1 MNADG
6 KKKVLFVDD
15 EPNVTQGLKRML
27 RPMRNEWEMS
37 FALSGQ
43 EALGIMGEKQID
55 VIVSDMRMPGMDGA
69 QLLGIV
75 QEKYPNTIRIVL
87 SGQSNKEA
95 ILRAVGAAHQY
106 LAKPCD
112 AETVK
117 QTVSRAFALRNIV
130 SGDRLQSIASK
141 MQTLPTLPETY
152 SELLQE
158 MQSEEPSLPFIS
170 RLIKKDVAMTAKILQ
185 VVNSA
190 YFGIRR
196 KITSPD
202 EAVKYL
208 GLENISALVLAANV
222 FGQLDKK
229 IAVPGFSMASL
240 WNHSGEVGRISQ
252 LILKAENK
260 SKQDVDDVL
269 TAGLLH
275 DCGKLIFAANMPKK
289 YADILKKAK
298 ENETRLEQVEREEL
312 GANHAEMGA
321 YLLGIWGLP
330 DAIVE
335 AVGFHHNPSDFLHQ
349 GCTSL
354 TAVHVAHYLIS
365 GKSDES
371 LDRSYLE
378 SAGVSDRLP
387 VWESL
392 VQTEKQGG

>member
-6 KKKVLFVDD
+6 KKNVLFVDD
-15 EPNVTQGLKRML
+15 EPNVTEGLKRML
-27 RPMRNEWEMS
+27 RPMRDEWDMS
-37 FALSGQ
+37 FALSGV
-43 EALGIMGEKQID
+43 EALDIMSQKHID

-75 QEKYPNTIRIVL
+75 QERYPNTIRIVL
-87 SGQSNKEA
+87 SGQSSKEA

-112 AETVK
+112 AETVR
-117 QTVSRAFALRNIV
+117 QTVSRAFMLREIV
-130 SGDRLQSIASK
+130 TGDRLQGIAAN
-141 MQTLPTLPETY
+141 MQTLPSLPETY
-152 SELLQE
+152 SELIQE
-158 MQSEEPSLPFIS
+158 MQAAEPSLPFIS
-170 RLIKKDVAMTAKILQ
+170 RLIKKDMAMTAKILQ

-202 EAVKYL
+202 DAVKYL

-229 IAVPGFSMASL
+229 IAVPGFSMTGL
-240 WNHSGEVGRISQ
+240 WNHSGEVGRLAQIV
-252 LILKAENK
+252 LKAENK

-275 DCGKLIFAANMPKK
+275 DCGKLVFAANMPAK
-289 YADILKKAK
+289 YAEVLKAEK
-298 ENETRLEQVEREEL
+298 ESGASLETVERAEL
-312 GANHAEMGA
+312 GASHAEMGA

-330 DAIVE
+330 DAVVE
-335 AVGFHHNPSDFLHQ
+335 AVAFHHNPADFPHR

-354 TAVHVAHYLIS
+354 TAVHVA
-365 GKSDES
+365 D
-371 LDRSYLE
+371 SYFHTKDG
-378 SAGVSDRLP
+378 SSVDVNYIAGIAMTERLP
-387 VWESL
+387 VWASL
-392 VQTEKQGG
+392 LQRNQGG

>member
-1 MNADG
+1 MNSPE
-6 KKKVLFVDD
+6 KKNVLFVDD
-15 EPNVTQGLKRML
+15 EPNVTQGLRRML
-27 RPMRNEWEMS
+27 RPMRHEWEMS
-37 FALSGQ
+37 FALSGA
-43 EALGIMGEKQID
+43 EALDIMGKKDID

-75 QEKYPNTIRIVL
+75 QERYPNTIRIVL
-87 SGQSNKEA
+87 SGQSSKES

-112 AETVK
+112 AETIR
-117 QTVSRAFALRNIV
+117 QTVSRAFTLRDIIT
-130 SGDRLQSIASK
+130 GDRLQALAAK
-141 MQTLPTLPETY
+141 MQTLPALPETY
-152 SELLQE
+152 NELLEE
-158 MQSEEPSLPFIS
+158 MQADNPSLPFIS

-229 IAVPGFSMASL
+229 IAVSGFSMSGL
-240 WNHSGEVGRISQ
+240 WNHSGEVGRLAQ

-275 DCGKLIFAANMPKK
+275 DCGKLVFAANMPGK
-289 YADILKKAK
+289 YAEVLKTCAD
-298 ENETRLEQVEREEL
+298 EGVPTEVAEYDAF
-312 GANHAEMGA
+312 GANHAEMGG

-330 DAIVE
+330 DAVVE
-335 AVGFHHNPSDFLHQ
+335 AVAFHHGPGDFQHQ

-354 TAVHVAHYLIS
+354 TAVHVADAWLRKGDETAVDKAYLQKS
-365 GKSDES
+365 GT
-371 LDRSYLE
+371 LE
-378 SAGVSDRLP
+378 RLP
-387 VWESL
+387 VWISVMSEN
-392 VQTEKQGG
+392 QGA